1 MEKEYK
7 RYNGVSRVKGWGDHL
22 ADFTKATGIE
32 KVVKTVT
39 KHFGFEDCGCG
50 ERAGSLNNLEERIK
64 NKLNKLK

>member
-1 MEKEYK
+1 MKEYK

-39 KHFGFEDCGCG
+39 KHLGIEDCGCEG
-50 ERAGSLNNLEERIK
+50 RQRALNELEE
-64 NKLNKLK
+64 KLRFKK